1 MKRTFVFL
9 TPHPVE
15 TTNRHTSRRRFFM
28 VTPHHSDQSTA
39 SQRKGKPLQ
48 FNFNSSGGAFGFFA
62 GSLEG
67 FVTGDG
73 HAHAAFAFDV
83 GFAEEAQ
90 LGVGRGEG
98 GVEISETDLGA
109 FAFHEDDR
117 AGAGA
122 VLRNAKPKVLSGFQM
137 DLVTIGLP
145 VFFVS
150 GCVWKDCLVI
160 GEISI
165 VLVIKNRSHTVP
177 SPALFD
183 RRLVCT
189 ANQLA
194 RSASPARHPRLT
206 GDSRG

>member
-1 MKRTFVFL
+1 
-9 TPHPVE
+9 
-15 TTNRHTSRRRFFM
+15 M

-98 GVEISETDLGA
+98 GVEISETDLDNALG
-109 FAFHEDDR
+109 FDS
-117 AGAGA
+117 
-122 VLRNAKPKVLSGFQM
+122 VLHNLDLDKVPHAASEILELINSE
-137 DLVTIGLP
+137 IWLP
-145 VFFVS
+145 Q
-150 GCVWKDCLVI
+150 
-160 GEISI
+160 
-165 VLVIKNRSHTVP
+165 P
-177 SPALFD
+177 
-183 RRLVCT
+183 
-189 ANQLA
+189 
-194 RSASPARHPRLT
+194 
-206 GDSRG
+206 

>member
-1 MKRTFVFL
+1 
-9 TPHPVE
+9 
-15 TTNRHTSRRRFFM
+15 M

-122 VLRNAKPKVLSGFQM
+122 VLDDVRDGQAEDGAGVQRELREILRNHRHHSG
-137 DLVTIGLP
+137 V
-145 VFFVS
+145 V
-150 GCVWKDCLVI
+150 
-160 GEISI
+160 
-165 VLVIKNRSHTVP
+165 R
-177 SPALFD
+177 
-183 RRLVCT
+183 
-189 ANQLA
+189 A
-194 RSASPARHPRLT
+194 R
-206 GDSRG
+206 